1 MQALVY
7 TDIQKL
13 IYREEK
19 NPKLLKGESIIKV
32 SASGICG
39 SDMHAYHGHDNRRI
53 PPLIL
58 GHEVSGVINK
68 GKDIG
73 KKVVLNPLI
82 TCGTCSYCEN
92 KREHL
97 CPKRIILGMN
107 RPIERQGGFAEYVSI
122 PDKNIYS
129 LPENLNIKE
138 APIAEPC
145 AVALHAVELGENEL
159 SEELKDS
166 KVLVIGAGAI
176 GLLCGLILSKVKKCK
191 EIVII
196 EPNDKRLEKS
206 LKYLDANGFKP
217 SSKNILKDHFNIVF
231 DTVGL
236 EVTRKQ
242 AIDCIKPGGTIIHIG
257 LTQPSGNFDF
267 RKATLQEI
275 TFIGTYCYTN
285 RDFEKTLSILNN
297 KEIGSLEW
305 IEYRELKDGASAF
318 KHIHEGS
325 CSSPKIILLV

>member
-19 NPKLLKGESIIKV
+19 NPKLLNGESIIKV

-58 GHEVSGVINK
+58 GHEVSGIINK

-82 TCGTCSYCEN
+82 TCGKCNYCTN

-122 PDKNIYS
+122 PDKNIYE
-129 LPENLNIKE
+129 LPKNLNMKE

-159 SEELKDS
+159 SLKLKDS
-166 KVLVIGAGAI
+166 KALVIGSGAI
-176 GLLCGLILSKVKKCK
+176 GLLSGLILSKVKKCE
-191 EIVII
+191 EIVIV
-196 EPNDKRLEKS
+196 EPNDKRLKES
-206 LKYLDANGFKP
+206 LKYLDADGLKP
-217 SSKNILKDHFNIVF
+217 NSKNINGDHFDIVF

-236 EVTRKQ
+236 EATRKQ
-242 AIDCIKPGGTIIHIG
+242 AIESIKPGGIIIHIG

-267 RKATLQEI
+267 RKTTLQEI

-285 RDFEKTLSILNN
+285 RDFEKTLNILNN
-297 KEIGSLEW
+297 KEIGTLEW
-305 IEYRELKDGASAF
+305 IEYRNLKEGASAF
-318 KHIHEGS
+318 KEIHDGK
-325 CSSPKIILLV
+325 CTAPKIILLI

>member
-19 NPKLLKGESIIKV
+19 NPKLLNGESIIKV

-82 TCGTCSYCEN
+82 TCGECNYCTN

-122 PDKNIYS
+122 PDKNVYE
-129 LPENLNIKE
+129 LPKNLDMKE

-159 SEELKDS
+159 SLGLKDS
-166 KVLVIGAGAI
+166 KALVIGAGAI

-196 EPNDKRLEKS
+196 EPNDNRLKES
-206 LKYLDANGFKP
+206 LKYLDADGLKP
-217 SSKNILKDHFNIVF
+217 NSKNIDRDHFDIVF

-236 EVTRKQ
+236 EVTRQ
-242 AIDCIKPGGTIIHIG
+242 QSIQSIKPGGVIIHIG
-257 LTQPSGNFDF
+257 LTEPSGNFDF
-267 RKATLQEI
+267 RKTTLQEI

-285 RDFEKTLSILNN
+285 RDFEKTLNILNN
-297 KEIGSLEW
+297 KEIGTLEW
-305 IEYRELKDGASAF
+305 IEYRNLKEGASAF
-318 KHIHEGS
+318 KEIHDGK
-325 CSSPKIILLV
+325 CTAPKIILLI